1 MNLINKYRYKS
12 VIGSHLALLA
22 IVLTFSYSCNQ
33 NRKTIQPEY
42 RELTESVYASVTV
55 QPDSLYQVYTIVS
68 GILDKNLVEEGDT
81 VIKEQNIM
89 QVINNAPK
97 LNAQNAKLQLEL
109 AQENYNGRAAVLR
122 SIEDEIISATLKY
135 KNDSVIYFRQSNLW
149 NQQIGSKA
157 EYDAK
162 KLNYQLSKNNLQLIK
177 TRYQRTESELLT
189 ALKQSKNNFETT
201 QIASKD
207 FTVSS
212 KINGKVYA
220 LYKEP
225 GEIVNTIEP
234 LATLGSKD
242 RFVIEMLVDEVDIV
256 KVKTNQL
263 VIVTLDAYGT
273 NIFEGK
279 VSRILPKKDEH
290 NQTFTVEAL
299 FNDQP
304 ATLYPGLSGEANIII
319 AKKDSV
325 LTLPISYVRN
335 NKVETE
341 KGLQKVEIG
350 LQNMEFVEI
359 ISGINENT
367 KIYKPK
373 D

>member
-1 MNLINKYRYKS
+1 MECY
-12 VIGSHLALLA
+12 
-22 IVLTFSYSCNQ
+22 
-33 NRKTIQPEY
+33 
-42 RELTESVYASVTV
+42 
-55 QPDSLYQVYTIVS
+55 
-68 GILDKNLVEEGDT
+68 
-81 VIKEQNIM
+81 
-89 QVINNAPK
+89 
-97 LNAQNAKLQLEL
+97 
-109 AQENYNGRAAVLR
+109 
-122 SIEDEIISATLKY
+122 
-135 KNDSVIYFRQSNLW
+135 
-149 NQQIGSKA
+149 
-157 EYDAK
+157 
-162 KLNYQLSKNNLQLIK
+162 
-177 TRYQRTESELLT
+177 
-189 ALKQSKNNFETT
+189 
-201 QIASKD
+201 
-207 FTVSS
+207 
-212 KINGKVYA
+212 GK
-220 LYKEP
+220 
-225 GEIVNTIEP
+225 
-234 LATLGSKD
+234 
-242 RFVIEMLVDEVDIV
+242 
-256 KVKTNQL
+256 
-263 VIVTLDAYGT
+263 